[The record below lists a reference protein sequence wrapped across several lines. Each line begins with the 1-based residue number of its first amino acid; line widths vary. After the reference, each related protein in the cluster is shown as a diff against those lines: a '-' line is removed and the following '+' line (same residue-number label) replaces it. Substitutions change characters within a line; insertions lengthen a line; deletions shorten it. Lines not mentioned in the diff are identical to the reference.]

1 MKNKKMAA
9 ALAAVTNYIKSEEES
24 IATQLY
30 GPAQPAE
37 PVVQA
42 APAVD
47 PGPTTP
53 ISRWKSGGREAL
65 MQMRQTM
72 QMRLMGR

>member
-24 IATQLY
+24 IVSQINR
-30 GPAQPAE
+30 PQEQVPVVEKE
-37 PVVQA
+37 PVFA
-42 APAVD
+42 SPF
-47 PGPTTP
+47 
-53 ISRWKSGGREAL
+53 SRWNSGGREDL
-65 MQMRQTM
+65 MQRRTMM